1 MILNRSQIDN
11 INRIAN
17 EKEKNSLMGKFLP
30 VLLFV
35 SFVFVSFFDSYSSF
49 THSAYS
55 VSNVANMVF
64 GFDDL
69 LLVIIVNGLIKF
81 AVFELL
87 FFLYRQIV
95 RITVIGYSLPVEA
108 IKNLGRFY
116 MMLSNI
122 FLGCVLNLRFI
133 CPELI
138 AFEELIE
145 MVITIS
151 MFAAFMLR
159 VMRKYVHDIAKGQA
173 FSVLTVPYFVFE
185 GIYVLRLVV
194 GVL

>member
-49 THSAYS
+49 THSVYS

-173 FSVLTVPYFVFE
+173 FSVLTVPYLVFE